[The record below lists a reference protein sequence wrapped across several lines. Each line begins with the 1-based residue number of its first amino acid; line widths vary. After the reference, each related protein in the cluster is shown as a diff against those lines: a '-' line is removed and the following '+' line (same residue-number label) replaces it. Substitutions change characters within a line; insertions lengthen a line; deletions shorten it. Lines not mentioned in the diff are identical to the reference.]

1 MTKDFD
7 FNELERTLEILKIK
21 MHVKE
26 FADFA
31 IQKDFTTEQIE
42 SVVETFKMLAEKKE
56 EASIEFLLKCSRL
69 PLKHLFL
76 LHLQN

>member
-31 IQKDFTTEQIE
+31 
-42 SVVETFKMLAEKKE
+42 
-56 EASIEFLLKCSRL
+56 SIDVSFISLTNWS
-69 PLKHLFL
+69 
-76 LHLQN
+76 

>member
-31 IQKDFTTEQIE
+31 IQKDFTTKQIE
-42 SVVETFKMLAEKKE
+42 AVVETFKMLAEKKGR
-56 EASIEFLLKCSRL
+56 SIYRFSFEMFKITTKTSKNL
-69 PLKHLFL
+69 
-76 LHLQN
+76 

>member
-1 MTKDFD
+1 MTKDFN

-42 SVVETFKMLAEKKE
+42 AVVETFKMLAEKKE
-56 EASIEFLLKCSRL
+56 EASIDFLLKCSRL
-69 PLKHLFL
+69 PLKHPTF
-76 LHLQN
+76 